1 MSKESEKE
9 VIVADYLSGGY
20 SYRALSSKHGYS
32 LGVVHKWVKQYT
44 DRMGKSTKKIKD
56 ASPLSIPREEET
68 AGMPIDVKTLQAEL
82 HKAQLLNKLLNEVI
96 TIAEEEFGLPIRKKP
111 GTKRS

>member
-1 MSKESEKE
+1 MRKESEKE

-20 SYRALSSKHGYS
+20 TYRELSAKHGYS

-44 DRMGKSTKKIKD
+44 DRMGKSTMKKKTISGPPVPEAD
-56 ASPLSIPREEET
+56 AAE
-68 AGMPIDVKTLQAEL
+68 MPTDVKTLQAEL
-82 HKAQLLNKLLNEVI
+82 HKARLLNKLLEEVI
-96 TIAEEEFGLPIRKKP
+96 VIAEEEFSLPIRKKP